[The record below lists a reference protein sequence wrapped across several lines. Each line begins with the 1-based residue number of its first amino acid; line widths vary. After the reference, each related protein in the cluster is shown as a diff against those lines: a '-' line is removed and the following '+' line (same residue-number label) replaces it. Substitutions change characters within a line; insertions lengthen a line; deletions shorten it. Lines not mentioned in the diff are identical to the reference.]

1 MTFTSPWLLLL
12 LATLPFIL
20 WLGWPSRGTTRRRA
34 VDQLSVVY
42 LVDHSDSMP
51 PAAQQVELSYVRQ
64 ALLKMG
70 PNDKSAVIIF
80 GGDALVE
87 RPLSANKT
95 LDDFTSQ
102 VSTIQTNLAEA
113 IRLGMALLPADTAR
127 RMVILSD

>member
-12 LATLPFIL
+12 LATLPFIF
-20 WLGWPSRGTTRRRA
+20 WLGWPSRGTTRRREIISLGLRLLIGLMLILGLAGLSLRRA

-80 GGDALVE
+80 G
-87 RPLSANKT
+87 
-95 LDDFTSQ
+95 
-102 VSTIQTNLAEA
+102 
-113 IRLGMALLPADTAR
+113 
-127 RMVILSD
+127 